1 MQRGAR
7 MNKIILLGVLLV
19 VGCSS
24 PVRRFRAISNGY
36 HSRSMYGEA
45 ITVLQQAENSAY
57 NGAYCD
63 TAYYSYP
70 VDSVYPIAAELKKID
85 KRLNITVQPLG
96 LHKAVL
102 IVGW

>member
-1 MQRGAR
+1 MF
-7 MNKIILLGVLLV
+7 KKLIITWVLLV

-36 HSRSMYGEA
+36 HSKSMYGEA